1 MQSDG
6 NAIGAELARL
16 EPVRTILSG
25 PAAGVVGAAS
35 LARAFGVD
43 RFITFDMGGTSTDV
57 SLFDGRANI
66 RSLSYPAGYPVR
78 TPVIDIHTVGAGG
91 GSLARVDEGGSLKVG
106 PESAGADPGPACY
119 GHGEEPTVTDAD
131 LIAGRLMAA
140 NFLGGRM
147 RLFPDRAMRAIG
159 HLSRAMKCGADAA
172 ALGVIRVVNA
182 NMARAVRLIT
192 VERGFDPRHFAL
204 LAFGGAGP
212 MHACELAAELGIH
225 HVILPR
231 NPGLACAYG
240 ALNAA
245 LGREYSLTVRQAAP
259 SYASLLKAARPLMKR
274 ARAEM
279 AAQGVRASLLRIA
292 LWADLRYRGQSFELK
307 VALTPRFIEDFHREH
322 QRAFG
327 YAAREAAVEVV
338 NVRLQIS
345 AIDYAHRPSRHRP
358 RLARARADRSNRCAG
373 REPAAVDPG
382 ISARTTGRG
391 NPHQRPIAAG
401 RTQRHRLCIA
411 RVHLAR
417 RRFWQYPPGVPSVKL
432 DPVTLE
438 VMNSR
443 LAAIAEEMGVVLGQ
457 TGYSPNIKERRDFSC
472 ALFDGRGEMVAQ
484 AAHLPV
490 HLGSTPLSVRA
501 AIERL
506 TLAPGDVAVVN
517 DPFAGGTH
525 LPDLTMVEP
534 VFIPRRRQPFAFV
547 ANRAHHAD
555 IGGMA
560 PGSMAL
566 SSEIYQEGF
575 RLPPVKLMAGGKP
588 VRDIFE
594 LFFANTRV
602 REEREGDLR
611 AQIGALAVGR
621 RRMLEV
627 VRTLGPALVGAAME
641 ELKSYSARLMKAA
654 LAKLAEGTYEAEDFL
669 DDDGFGTGPI
679 RLRVAIRIKDGRA
692 RVDFA
697 GSAPQV
703 RGPVNAN
710 YAITLS
716 AVFYVMKCLG
726 AAAVPPNEGL
736 MRAVEVIAPPGTIVN
751 ANAPAAVAGGNVETS
766 QRLVDVLFKALA
778 QAAPD
783 RIPAASSGSMSNLT
797 VGGYDASRETPVFLL
812 RNHRRRGRRGARDS
826 WRVRD
831 SHPHDQHPEHAD
843 RSIGGLLSDAGDAIP
858 DPPRFRGQ
866 GKIQRRRRFGAR
878 TGMPGGIQR
887 ERAERAPRAGAVR
900 SQWRRRGKARR
911 QLRGERTAAAQAARQ
926 NRHSPAP
933 RRTDPNRNARW
944 RRLGQA

>member
-1 MQSDG
+1 M
-6 NAIGAELARL
+6 
-16 EPVRTILSG
+16 
-25 PAAGVVGAAS
+25 
-35 LARAFGVD
+35 
-43 RFITFDMGGTSTDV
+43 
-57 SLFDGRANI
+57 
-66 RSLSYPAGYPVR
+66 SYPAGYPVR

-119 GHGEEPTVTDAD
+119 GRGEEPTVTDAD

-147 RLFPDRAMRAIG
+147 RLFPDRAMRAVG

-259 SYASLLKAARPLMKR
+259 SYASSAQSGASADEAGPGRDGGPGRPALR
-274 ARAEM
+274 CC
-279 AAQGVRASLLRIA
+279 ASA

-345 AIDYAHRPSRHRP
+345 AIDYAHRPSRI
-358 RLARARADRSNRCAG
+358 ARASRAPAPIDRIDVLVES
-373 REPAAVDPG
+373 
-382 ISARTTGRG
+382 
-391 NPHQRPIAAG
+391 
-401 RTQRHRLCIA
+401 
-411 RVHLAR
+411 R
-417 RRFWQYPPGVPSVKL
+417 RRSIPVYQREQLGAGVRIKGPLLLVELSATAYVSPGFTLRVDDFGNIHLESQAVKL

-534 VFIPRRRQPFAFV
+534 VFIPRRRA
-547 ANRAHHAD
+547 
-555 IGGMA
+555 
-560 PGSMAL
+560 
-566 SSEIYQEGF
+566 
-575 RLPPVKLMAGGKP
+575 
-588 VRDIFE
+588 
-594 LFFANTRV
+594 
-602 REEREGDLR
+602 
-611 AQIGALAVGR
+611 
-621 RRMLEV
+621 
-627 VRTLGPALVGAAME
+627 
-641 ELKSYSARLMKAA
+641 ARLRSSPTA
-654 LAKLAEGTYEAEDFL
+654 
-669 DDDGFGTGPI
+669 PI
-679 RLRVAIRIKDGRA
+679 TRISAGWRPA
-692 RVDFA
+692 RWPF
-697 GSAPQV
+697 
-703 RGPVNAN
+703 
-710 YAITLS
+710 
-716 AVFYVMKCLG
+716 
-726 AAAVPPNEGL
+726 
-736 MRAVEVIAPPGTIVN
+736 
-751 ANAPAAVAGGNVETS
+751 PA
-766 QRLVDVLFKALA
+766 
-778 QAAPD
+778 
-783 RIPAASSGSMSNLT
+783 
-797 VGGYDASRETPVFLL
+797 
-812 RNHRRRGRRGARDS
+812 
-826 WRVRD
+826 
-831 SHPHDQHPEHAD
+831 
-843 RSIGGLLSDAGDAIP
+843 RSIRRASA
-858 DPPRFRGQ
+858 FR
-866 GKIQRRRRFGAR
+866 
-878 TGMPGGIQR
+878 
-887 ERAERAPRAGAVR
+887 R
-900 SQWRRRGKARR
+900 S
-911 QLRGERTAAAQAARQ
+911 
-926 NRHSPAP
+926 S
-933 RRTDPNRNARW
+933 
-944 RRLGQA
+944 